1 MRGSEFADKYLF
13 PLGAIIGRAAP
24 ASIGFCR
31 EMARMTVTL
40 ARLVVAME
48 RLEDH

>member
-13 PLGAIIGRAAP
+13 PLGAIIGRAAS
-24 ASIGFCR
+24 SIGFCR